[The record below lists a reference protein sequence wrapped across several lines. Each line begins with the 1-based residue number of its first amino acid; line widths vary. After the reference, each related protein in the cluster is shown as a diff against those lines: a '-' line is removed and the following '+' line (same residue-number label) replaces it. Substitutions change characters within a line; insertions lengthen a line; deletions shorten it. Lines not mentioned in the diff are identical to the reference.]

1 MLVQDL
7 EALGHAMP
15 SKSVLVASSRKLAA
29 LLKSVPH
36 CELPA
41 RALAVRFAIYHQT
54 VDAMLA
60 DTLSIVDVVCTEVV
74 YVCYLPGTCESP
86 VQAVV
91 HGASRHIVPASA
103 DCA

>member
-1 MLVQDL
+1 MRT
-7 EALGHAMP
+7 AP
-15 SKSVLVASSRKLAA
+15 SRKLAA

-54 VDAMLA
+54 VDAMLT

>member
-1 MLVQDL
+1 M
-7 EALGHAMP
+7 
-15 SKSVLVASSRKLAA
+15 SSPLLPRRRAHRAQPQTPA